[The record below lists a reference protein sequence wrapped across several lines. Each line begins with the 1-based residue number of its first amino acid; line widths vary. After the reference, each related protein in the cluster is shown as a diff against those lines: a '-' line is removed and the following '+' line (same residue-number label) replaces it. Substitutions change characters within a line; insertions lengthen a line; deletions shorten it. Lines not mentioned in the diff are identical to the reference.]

1 MQRLHPATIVVN
13 LFEFVRQFVFAI
25 IVVAL
30 SSAGRDDATF
40 EIMMAALGGLGVL
53 SSVYRYMIT
62 RYGIQS
68 GALVVHKGG
77 LWKQERTISLDRI
90 QNVTIKRSIIE
101 RLIGVCSV
109 VVETAA
115 GLQTEA
121 QLSSLSQED
130 AESLRSRL
138 LSVVSTEKGPSFELP
153 PALYMLTSRELIVAG
168 ALQNRALWILASA
181 FGFLQFGVR
190 GDAVEDLLRSG
201 EELSLSPAS
210 WVGLTLALFLV
221 GWAVSIISTVIK
233 YGGFRIDRY
242 EKGLRMHYGLL
253 AQTEVLLPLKRVQA
267 LTVIRPLLYR
277 WFGYAEVRADALGS
291 FDEKVVTGGV
301 TLSPIV
307 HGTRVNRLVGFV
319 FPGRTTTGI
328 AWRPISR
335 KSIRRGV
342 IARCLVWGVL
352 IAVAWA
358 ATRSMRE
365 SGILEVPAAS
375 WAGLVLAMLLWAVLV
390 SVAQFKRAGW
400 QIDDEFLMIRA
411 GVLRQTV
418 ELVPRSTIQWSEQ
431 SGNWF
436 MRRMRIANITV
447 ATAVRRHQV
456 PELDLPEAEG
466 LLATLS
472 HSGTAPG
479 AIISS

>member
-25 IVVAL
+25 VVLAL
-30 SSAGRDDATF
+30 TSAGRDDATF
-40 EIMMAALGGLGVL
+40 EIFMAGLGGLGVL
-53 SSVYRYMIT
+53 SSVYRYVIT

-68 GALVVHKGG
+68 GALVVQKGG
-77 LWKQERTISLDRI
+77 LWKQHRTIPLDRI

-101 RLIGVCSV
+101 RLIGVCTV

-138 LSVVSTEKGPSFELP
+138 LSVVSTDKGPSFELP

-181 FGFLQFGVR
+181 FGFLQFGVQ
-190 GDAVEDLLRSG
+190 GDAIDNLIRSG
-201 EELSLSPAS
+201 EDLSLSPMA
-210 WVGLTLALFLV
+210 WAGITLAFFLV

-253 AQTEVLLPLKRVQA
+253 AQTEVLLPLRRVQA
-267 LTVIRPLLYR
+267 LTVARPLLYR

-291 FDEKVVTGGV
+291 FDEKIATGGV

-319 FPGRTTTGI
+319 FPGRTATGI
-328 AWRPISR
+328 EWRPISR
-335 KSIRRGV
+335 KSIRRG
-342 IARCLVWGVL
+342 IISRTLVWGVL
-352 IAVAWA
+352 VIILWGV
-358 ATRSMRE
+358 SYSIRE
-365 SGILEVPAAS
+365 SEILEVPTTS
-375 WAGLVLAMLLWAVLV
+375 WLALVGAIVLWAVLI
-390 SVAQFKRAGW
+390 SIAQYRRAGW
-400 QIDDEFLMIRA
+400 RIDQEFLMIRS

-418 ELVPRSTIQWSEQ
+418 EFVPRATIQWCEQ

-436 MRRMRIANITV
+436 MRRMRIADVTV

-456 PELDLPEAEG
+456 HELDYPEAEG

-472 HSGTAPG
+472 QSGSKPG